1 MVEKNTRNSVTN
13 DFIGESE
20 QLRVNIMAQDMAL
33 LVYKN
38 QITSLK
44 ETLDRFHIPE
54 YLYSILAEKDET
66 SCMTYADSE
75 WSVYYSERGQKT
87 NLRKAGDVADACCI
101 LLRDMAEDEG
111 EYHQM
116 LEYFRHQMDERAS
129 IHPTSA
135 ELHTAVQASLA
146 KIARAVAL

>member
-1 MVEKNTRNSVTN
+1 MTYIDVVTK
-13 DFIGESE
+13 D
-20 QLRVNIMAQDMAL
+20 RDRL
-33 LVYKN
+33 L
-38 QITSLK
+38 SLNK
-44 ETLDRFHIPE
+44 RLV
-54 YLYSILAEKDET
+54 AEKDET

-135 ELHTAVQASLA
+135 EL
-146 KIARAVAL
+146 RALLQEEFQLREHRSFHQ